1 MIQRYVCL
9 GALLFFVHGCSGSK
23 NQGSPA
29 PGSTSSSTSGTSSTS
44 GGSPPAGSTT
54 PATLG
59 NCAIFPGD
67 NPWNQD
73 ISKAPK
79 HPNSDAFI
87 GSIGSDKNLHP
98 DFGAPYQ
105 GEPLGI
111 PFVTVGQAQAKVNV
125 SFTYASESDPGP
137 YPIPK
142 NAPIEGG
149 PNATGDRHVL
159 VIEKDNC
166 LLYELFNATP
176 MSNSDWKA
184 DSGAIFNLKSNELRP
199 DRWTSADAAGL
210 PVFAG
215 LVRYDEVVT
224 KKQIAHALRF
234 TVSKSQKAYIK
245 PATHAASS
253 DANANLPPM
262 GLRVRMLS
270 SYDCGGFSS
279 EVQVICTALK
289 RYGMFV
295 ADNGSDWFV
304 SGAPDDKWDS
314 DNLNDLKKI
323 KGSAFEAVDTGP
335 TVAY

>member
-1 MIQRYVCL
+1 MTTAML
-9 GALLFFVHGCSGSK
+9 GSCE
-23 NQGSPA
+23 
-29 PGSTSSSTSGTSSTS
+29 
-44 GGSPPAGSTT
+44 
-54 PATLG
+54 
-59 NCAIFPGD
+59 IFPRD
-67 NPWNQD
+67 NPWNTD
-73 ISKAPK
+73 ISSAPK

-87 GSIGSDKNLHP
+87 ASIGANTNLHP

-111 PFVTVGQAQAKVNV
+111 PFITVGQGQPKVNV
-125 SFTYASESDPGP
+125 TFTYAEESDPGP

-142 NAPIEGG
+142 DAPIEGG
-149 PNATGDRHVL
+149 PDATGDRHVL

-166 LLYELFNATP
+166 VLYELYNAAP
-176 MSNSDWKA
+176 KPNGDWQA
-184 DSGAIFNLKSNELRP
+184 DSGAIFNLKSNQLRP

-224 KKQIAHALRF
+224 AKQINHALRF
-234 TVSKSQKAYIK
+234 TVSKSQKGYIS
-245 PATHAASS
+245 PATHAASN
-253 DANANLPPM
+253 DASANLPPM
-262 GLRVRMLS
+262 GLRVRMRSDYDCS
-270 SYDCGGFSS
+270 SYSS

-289 RYGMFV
+289 KYGMFV

-304 SGAPDDKWDS
+304 SGAPNDNFDS

-335 TVAY
+335 IVPY